1 MIPKHVAFVFERFLK
16 SLKTGQNRPKWYAVS
31 PYFFLNF
38 CHFFNFLK
46 TGQKSLKTR
55 QERLKM
61 IPKDV
66 VSVLE
71 PFSKG

>member
-16 SLKTGQNRPKWYAVS
+16 SLKSGQNRPKWYGVS
-31 PYFFLNF
+31 LYFLLNF
-38 CHFFNFLK
+38 RHFFNFLK

-61 IPKDV
+61 TPKHV
-66 VSVLE
+66 ASVLE
-71 PFSKG
+71 PFLKG